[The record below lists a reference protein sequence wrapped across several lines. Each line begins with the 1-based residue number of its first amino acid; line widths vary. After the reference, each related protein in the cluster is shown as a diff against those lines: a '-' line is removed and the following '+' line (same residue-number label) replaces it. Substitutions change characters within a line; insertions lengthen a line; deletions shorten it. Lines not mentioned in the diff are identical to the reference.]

1 MCIGSAQRTNFPE
14 YGHCHFITHHKH
26 ECKQFGTFWTFLVSI
41 FITVRDLSVVIVQCG
56 YIIVIISIIVRVS
69 EINTET

>member
-1 MCIGSAQRTNFPE
+1 M
-14 YGHCHFITHHKH
+14 
-26 ECKQFGTFWTFLVSI
+26 SI